1 MRSILTQHARRYPQ
15 CDVADLFKLIHQ
27 AANGSE
33 HALSS
38 EAQARD
44 WLERELA
51 QLGPGP
57 EEPLLDPIAP
67 EGRVVRIHL
76 RPFAQRHLNADA
88 LLQAFILTANA
99 SPPAPDRLL
108 EYVAVASQLAQE
120 ELLPFSAQQVLR
132 YLGDWR
138 AAGFPAVH
146 HSQRYTEHYQP
157 AYRVVA
163 RAFLPSE
170 IVATAHPTPAS
181 I

>member
-1 MRSILTQHARRYPQ
+1 MRSILTQHARRYPKWA
-15 CDVADLFKLIHQ
+15 VADLFKLIHQ
-27 AANGSE
+27 AATGSE
-33 HALSS
+33 HALSD

-44 WLERELA
+44 WLKRELA

-57 EEPLLDPIAP
+57 DEPLLDPISP

-76 RPFAQRHLNADA
+76 RPFTRRHLDAEA

-99 SPPAPDRLL
+99 FPPAPDRLL
-108 EYVAVASQLAQE
+108 EYAAVAGQLAQE
-120 ELLPFSAQQVLR
+120 ALLPFSAKRVSR

-146 HSQRYTEHYQP
+146 HSRRYTENYLP

-170 IVATAHPTPAS
+170 IVAAA
-181 I
+181 